1 MELIYGSKLFKA
13 SNTKRKQRILAA
25 MTNPIN
31 QELLAQ
37 VKEQLNVDTLP
48 ITPADNSRLTDNK
61 NSDKPS
67 TSQPA
72 TKFRPSHPSTP
83 GPSVHVTSDPISND
97 FDNSDEINDDII
109 DPNAHNDADDNVY
122 DDNDDNDN
130 VNSSTSVVNTNNS
143 QRIVSSSEIS
153 LAGLADE
160 LKGTL
165 NLKSDTAGVNRILLK
180 QNELW
185 IYYDDSINLNN
196 VMTPVIELLNSTNYF
211 YLEFNRLARTDN
223 AIVFEVSEV
232 DSNQA
237 VDPVK
242 VDDLDDKQK

>member
-13 SNTKRKQRILAA
+13 SNTDRKQRILAA
-25 MTNPIN
+25 MTNPVN
-31 QELLAQ
+31 QELVSQL
-37 VKEQLNVDTLP
+37 KEQLDVDSLP
-48 ITPADNSRLTDNK
+48 LTQDDSKLTNDNNAAE
-61 NSDKPS
+61 PS
-67 TSQPA
+67 KSQSS
-72 TKFRPSHPSTP
+72 TKFRSSHPSAS
-83 GPSVHVTSDPISND
+83 GSSAHLASNPISNSSD
-97 FDNSDEINDDII
+97 DSDEINDDTI
-109 DPNAHNDADDNVY
+109 DLNADNDTDDNVD
-122 DDNDDNDN
+122 DDNDDN

-143 QRIVSSSEIS
+143 QRIVSSSEIP

-242 VDDLDDKQK
+242 ADELDDK

>member
-13 SNTKRKQRILAA
+13 SNTDRKQRILAA

-31 QELLAQ
+31 QELLSQ
-37 VKEQLNVDTLP
+37 LKEQLDVDSLP
-48 ITPADNSRLTDNK
+48 LTQDDDSQLTNDNNAAE
-61 NSDKPS
+61 PS
-67 TSQPA
+67 KSQPA
-72 TKFRPSHPSTP
+72 TKFRPSHLSTS
-83 GPSVHVTSDPISND
+83 GPSAHLTSDPISNSSD
-97 FDNSDEINDDII
+97 DSDEINDDTI
-109 DPNAHNDADDNVY
+109 DLNADNDTDDNV
-122 DDNDDNDN
+122 DDDNDN
-130 VNSSTSVVNTNNS
+130 VNSSTSVVNTDNS
-143 QRIVSSSEIS
+143 QRIVSSSEIP

-223 AIVFEVSEV
+223 AIVFEISEV

-242 VDDLDDKQK
+242 ADELDDK